1 MRKKRVTLKDVAKAA
16 GVSLAS
22 TSYAVNRTG
31 SLGEDTRAHVLKV
44 AEEMGYRQNLAARA
58 TRTGRTG
65 AIGFVVPDMTNPFF
79 PSLAQSVVQ
88 RARQNGYSVF
98 VTDTEGDQTQEEE
111 VVRQLIDRGVDGIV
125 WFPVRDENSIEKIAG
140 DLPIIV
146 IDRTVAGFECI
157 QADYAEGGRLAAEHL
172 LAAGHSHVGVVAGPM
187 DVRSM
192 RERHGAACAVLDAAG
207 ALAFSVENAFS
218 AELGGTVASAIE
230 SRVASAVF
238 CGSDLIAIGV
248 LKYAQK
254 LGIAIPGEL
263 AIIGFDDIPWAEYC
277 TPALTTIEM
286 PVDEMAAE
294 AFDVLLRR
302 IDGENE
308 SSRRVVFGV
317 RLIERESAL
326 HIK

>member
-1 MRKKRVTLKDVAKAA
+1 MRKKRITLKDVAKAA

-22 TSYAVNRTG
+22 TSYAVNKTG
-31 SLGEDTRAHVLKV
+31 SLSEDTRAHVLKI

-65 AIGFVVPDMTNPFF
+65 AIGLVVPDMTNPFF
-79 PSLAQSVVQ
+79 PSLAQSIVQ

-98 VTDTEGDQTQEEE
+98 VTDTEGDQVQEEE

-125 WFPVRDENSIEKIAG
+125 WFPIKDENSIEKIAG

-146 IDRTVAGFECI
+146 IDRTVPGFESV
-157 QADYAEGGRLAAEHL
+157 QADYADGGRLAAEHL
-172 LAAGHSHVGVVAGPM
+172 LATGHRHIGVVAGPM

-192 RERHGAACAVLDAAG
+192 RDRCGAACEVLERADS
-207 ALAFSVENAFS
+207 LAFSVENAFS
-218 AELGGTVASAIE
+218 AELSGVVASAIE

-263 AIIGFDDIPWAEYC
+263 AIVGFDDIPWAEYC
-277 TPALTTIEM
+277 TPALTTVEM

-294 AFDVLLRR
+294 AVDVLLRR

-326 HIK
+326 RT